1 MLNKKSVDDINVKGQ
16 RVLVRCDFNVPLQD
30 GKITDENRLVAALPT
45 IKKLIADGGKVILC
59 SHLGKVKNGPNEGE
73 SLAPV
78 AKRLEELLG
87 QKVNFVSDYN
97 VTGEAATKAVE
108 EMKEGEVVLLQNT
121 RFRGAEETKNGEQF
135 SKELADLAD
144 IYVCDAFGSSHRAHA
159 SVAGVTKF
167 ITAKGAGCRGMVAGQ
182 VADIEGEGTH
192 CSKEL
197 LEYIHINKTAAL
209 LVSTIRA
216 GAYLGGAD
224 AKTLVDLTTYGEQLG
239 LLFQIT
245 DDILDACGD
254 EDEMGKKTGVDVAK
268 NKVTYV
274 SLYGIEKAKQM
285 AQDLA
290 EDAKKSIAC
299 YYDNAEVF
307 NDIID
312 DVLTRTK

>member
-1 MLNKKSVDDINVKGQ
+1 MDNDDLRRGMPTSHKVYGDAIAILAGDGLLTSAFEAMNKDMLLYLDTPEMLNR
-16 RVLVRCDFNVPLQD
+16 RVR
-30 GKITDENRLVAALPT
+30 A
-45 IKKLIADGGKVILC
+45 
-59 SHLGKVKNGPNEGE
+59 S
-73 SLAPV
+73 
-78 AKRLEELLG
+78 
-87 QKVNFVSDYN
+87 Y
-97 VTGEAATKAVE
+97 
-108 EMKEGEVVLLQNT
+108 
-121 RFRGAEETKNGEQF
+121 
-135 SKELADLAD
+135 ELAK
-144 IYVCDAFGSSHRAHA
+144 GS
-159 SVAGVTKF
+159 
-167 ITAKGAGCRGMVAGQ
+167 GCRGMVAGQ

-224 AKTLVDLTTYGEQLG
+224 AKTLTDLTAYGEQLG

-245 DDILDACGD
+245 DDILDACGN
-254 EDEMGKKTGVDVAK
+254 EEEMGKKTGVDVVK

-274 SLYGIEKAKQM
+274 SLYGIDEAKKM
-285 AQDLA
+285 AENLAQD
-290 EDAKKSIAC
+290 AKETIAC

>member
-1 MLNKKSVDDINVKGQ
+1 MKNIMYYNYKDLIEEHLLDFLPEIDHKSITLYEAMKYSLSSGGKRIRPVLMLAACDFAGGDINS
-16 RVLVRCDFNVPLQD
+16 
-30 GKITDENRLVAALPT
+30 ALPYACAAEYIHT
-45 IKKLIADGGKVILC
+45 YSLRRGMPTSHKVYGDAIAILAGDGLLTSAFEAMNKDML
-59 SHLGKVKNGPNEGE
+59 LYLDTP
-73 SLAPV
+73 
-78 AKRLEELLG
+78 ELLNRR
-87 QKVNFVSDYN
+87 VRASY
-97 VTGEAATKAVE
+97 
-108 EMKEGEVVLLQNT
+108 
-121 RFRGAEETKNGEQF
+121 
-135 SKELADLAD
+135 EL
-144 IYVCDAFGSSHRAHA
+144 
-159 SVAGVTKF
+159 
-167 ITAKGAGCRGMVAGQ
+167 AKGAGCRGMVAGQ